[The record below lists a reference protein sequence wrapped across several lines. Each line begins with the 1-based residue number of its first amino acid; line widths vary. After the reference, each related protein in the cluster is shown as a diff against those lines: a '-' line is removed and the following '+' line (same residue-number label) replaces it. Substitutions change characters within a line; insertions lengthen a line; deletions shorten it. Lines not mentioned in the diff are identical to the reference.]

1 MKKSVLAL
9 ILIFLGFYD
18 LGIVIPWIISTALL
32 PVIFI
37 VIFLCI
43 HVIIFYFIGYKVSK
57 LFKKEK

>member
-18 LGIVIPWIISTALL
+18 LGIVIPWIISTSLL

-37 VIFLCI
+37 VIFLCV